1 MEEKHLKK
9 PSNEVLKIEDSTNN
23 VIVEVEKMAKTQK
36 SLFIDIMTLRIW
48 MFYAAILGS
57 SPIMS
62 REELFSGNKPA
73 VSSDEFEKL
82 IAIINTLPM
91 KARVVL
97 ILRFGLM
104 DGKARSLED
113 VGKELNIT
121 CERARQLEAK
131 ALRIMRSPSRL
142 CKLPALFG
150 FVPPA
155 EPESEVDKKVI
166 DINADTDIINLGLS
180 VRAYNCLKRFAHI
193 NTIGDILNYPKEDW
207 PKVKN
212 LGHKST
218 LEIQERMR
226 EVGYPNFSVE

>member
-1 MEEKHLKK
+1 MKK
-9 PSNEVLKIEDSTNN
+9 YVSTEDKMNN
-23 VIVEVEKMAKTQK
+23 DIMEVEKMARIQRA
-36 SLFIDIMTLRIW
+36 LFLDIMTLRIW

-57 SPIMS
+57 SSIMS
-62 REELFSGNKPA
+62 REELFSGDKPA

-113 VGKELNIT
+113 VSKELDIT
-121 CERARQLEAK
+121 CEYARQLEAK
-131 ALRIMRSPSRL
+131 ALRIMRSPSQL

-150 FVPPA
+150 FVPPV
-155 EPESEVDKKVI
+155 EPKSGIEDV
-166 DINADTDIINLGLS
+166 NADTDIVNLGLS
-180 VRAYNCLKRFAHI
+180 IRAYNCLKRFAHVD
-193 NTIGDILNYPKEDW
+193 TVGDILNYPKEDW
-207 PKVKN
+207 PKIKN
-212 LGHKST
+212 LGHKAT

-226 EVGYPNFSVE
+226 TVGYPNFSIE

>member
-1 MEEKHLKK
+1 MKK
-9 PSNEVLKIEDSTNN
+9 PSNEVLKIEDSRNN
-23 VIVEVEKMAKTQK
+23 VIVEVENMAKTQK

-57 SPIMS
+57 SSIMS
-62 REELFSGNKPA
+62 REELFSGDKPA

-91 KARVVL
+91 KERVVL

-131 ALRIMRSPSRL
+131 ALRMMRNPSRL

-155 EPESEVDKKVI
+155 ESESGVEDI
-166 DINADTDIINLGLS
+166 DADTDIRDLGLS
-180 VRAYNCLKRFAHI
+180 VRAYNCLKRFARI
-193 NTIGDILNYPKEDW
+193 NTVGDILDYPKEDW
-207 PKVKN
+207 PKIKN
-212 LGHKST
+212 LGHKAT

-226 EVGYPNFSVE
+226 AVGYPNFSIE